1 MSCHGRLVHNGACG
15 ACAVP
20 PSKRDEVGP
29 HPTDAL
35 TQASEGVAA
44 EEGGGRFGIYA
55 AEVTAAGETL
65 SAMRDSG
72 ICYPNL

>member
-1 MSCHGRLVHNGACG
+1 MSCHGRLVHNG

-55 AEVTAAGETL
+55 AEATAAGETL

-72 ICYPNL
+72 ICCPNL